1 MTSSTSTA
9 VESLDP
15 SVVWRFFAGIAA
27 VPRPSKNEGRIR
39 RYMLDL
45 AARLGLS
52 AREDAVGNIVI
63 EVPATAGCENAPVT
77 ILQGHLD
84 MVAEKNSGTVHD
96 FDNDPIHPIV
106 DVDPA
111 NGQQIVRADGTTL
124 GADNGIGVALALA
137 AATSPDVKHGPLEL
151 LMTIDEEMGMT
162 GAKALAPD
170 SLRGRRMLNLDSE
183 EDDAI
188 YIGCAGGMDT
198 NVLWDFKLQPT
209 PGAFQVCRV
218 AVSGLRGGHSGGDI
232 HENRANAI
240 KLLVRT
246 LVAVDPKALR
256 IATLSGGS
264 KRNAI
269 PREASAVVCCRKMTV
284 AALKKAAAAVRA
296 EALAESYEERV
307 NIDVDAVVQEQP
319 PPATV
324 AKDTVRLLE
333 ALSAFPSGVLGMH
346 PKVEKLVQ
354 TSNNLATIVPTKTD
368 GDGGLHLNV
377 GMLSRSSLPSLLHG
391 VAAQIASIGRLAG
404 ATTIQQ
410 GGEYP
415 GWEPRPDSLL
425 LATCRRVY
433 ERMFNAAPKVL
444 AIHAGLECGIIG
456 ERLGGNLD
464 TVSFGPNLKGAH
476 SPDERCYV
484 ASVQKSWRFLK
495 EVLAELAK
503 A

>member
-1 MTSSTSTA
+1 MITTA

-15 SVVWRFFAGIAA
+15 SVVWRFFAELAA
-27 VPRPSKNEGRIR
+27 VPRPSKHEGRIR
-39 RYMLDL
+39 RHMLDL
-45 AARLGLS
+45 AARLGLT
-52 AREDAVGNIVI
+52 AREDAVGNIVV
-63 EVPATAGCENAPVT
+63 EVPATPGHENAPVT

-84 MVAEKNSGTVHD
+84 MVAEKNSGTTHD
-96 FDNDPIHPIV
+96 FLNDPIKLIV

-137 AATSPDVKHGPLEL
+137 AATSPDAVHGPLEL

-162 GAKALAPD
+162 GAKALTPD
-170 SLRGRRMLNLDSE
+170 FLRGRRMLNLDSE

-198 NVLWDFKLQPT
+198 NVQWDFKLQPA
-209 PGAFQVCRV
+209 PGAFQVCRI

-246 LVAVDPKALR
+246 LVAADPAGLR
-256 IATLSGGS
+256 IVTISGGS

-269 PREASAVVCCRKMTV
+269 PREASAVVCCRKKTV
-284 AALKKAAAAVRA
+284 AAMKKAAEAIRA
-296 EALAESYEERV
+296 EAKAESYEERV

-319 PPATV
+319 PAALS
-324 AKDTVRLLE
+324 AKDTMRLLE
-333 ALSAFPSGVLGMH
+333 ALVAFPSSVLGMH

-354 TSNNLATIVPTKTD
+354 TSNNLATVTPTNA
-368 GDGGLHLNV
+368 DGGAVLHVDV
-377 GMLSRSSLPSLLHG
+377 GMLSRSSLPSLLHC
-391 VAAQIASIGRLAG
+391 VAAQLASIGRLAG
-404 ATTIQQ
+404 ATEVQQ

-415 GWEPRPDSLL
+415 GWEPNPDSAL
-425 LATCRRVY
+425 LATCRGVY
-433 ERMFNAAPKVL
+433 ERMFGAPPKVL

-456 ERLGGNLD
+456 ERLGGGLD

-484 ASVQKSWRFLK
+484 ASVQKSWRYLK
-495 EVLAELAK
+495 EVLGELAK
-503 A
+503 G